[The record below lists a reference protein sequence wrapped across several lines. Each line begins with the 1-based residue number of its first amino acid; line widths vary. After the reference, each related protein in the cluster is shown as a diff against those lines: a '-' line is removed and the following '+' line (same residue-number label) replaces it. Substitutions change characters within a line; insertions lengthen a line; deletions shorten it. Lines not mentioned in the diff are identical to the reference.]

1 MMIAIRRGLDL
12 PISGQ
17 PEQVVHDG
25 PRVRT
30 VAVLGPDYHGMK
42 PSMAVQ
48 VGDRVATGQ
57 LLFTDRKNEGVQ
69 YTAPATGTVAAIN
82 RGARRVLLSVVIDV
96 DGDEERG
103 FARYEPSAL
112 ATLTREQVRDNLLA
126 SGLWTALRTRPYSK
140 VPSPA
145 SVPHAIFVTAIDTH
159 PLAADPLVVLRGQEE
174 DFRRG
179 VQLLAA
185 LTDGKVYVVGRA
197 GAALPRA
204 ESARVVYEEF
214 AGPHPAGLAGTHIHF
229 LDPVHE
235 HKTVW
240 TIGYQEVIAVGRL
253 FVSGRLANERVVAL
267 GGPGVTRPRLLRT
280 VLGAST
286 EELCAGELAAGEQ
299 RIVSGSVLGGRRAH
313 GALAFLGRYHTQ
325 VSVLPEG
332 RERRFMGWLSPGV
345 DRHSVMG
352 IYLSRFLGGRRFAM
366 DTSTNGSPR
375 AIVPIGAYE
384 KVMPLDV
391 LATPLLKSLV
401 VGDVETAVKLG
412 ALELDEEDLALCS
425 YVCPGKYEFGPI
437 LRDNLTR
444 IESEA

>member
-1 MMIAIRRGLDL
+1 M
-12 PISGQ
+12 PISGE
-17 PEQVVHDG
+17 PEQVLHDG
-25 PRVRT
+25 PRIRT
-30 VAVLGPDYHGMK
+30 VAVLGPDYHGLK

-48 VGDRVATGQ
+48 VGDRVAKGQ
-57 LLFTDRKNEGVQ
+57 VLFSDRKAEGVRF
-69 YTAPATGTVAAIN
+69 TAPAAGTVAAIN
-82 RGARRVLLSVVIDV
+82 RGEKRALLSVVIDV
-96 DGDEERG
+96 DGSEERE
-103 FARYEPSAL
+103 FARHEPGAL
-112 ATLTREQVRDNLLA
+112 AGLTREQVTDGLAA

-140 VPSPA
+140 VP
-145 SVPHAIFVTAIDTH
+145 VPGTVPQAIFVTAIDTH
-159 PLAADPLVVLRGQEE
+159 PLAADPAVVLAPHAEA
-174 DFRRG
+174 FRHG
-179 VQLLAA
+179 VQLLTA
-185 LTDGKVYVVGRA
+185 LTEGKVYVVGRA
-197 GAALPRA
+197 GAAIPRA
-204 ESARVVYEEF
+204 DAPRVVYEEF

-240 TIGYQEVIAVGRL
+240 TIGCQDVVAIGQLFTTGRL
-253 FVSGRLANERVVAL
+253 VTERVVAL
-267 GGPGVTRPRLLRT
+267 GGPSVARPRLLRT

-286 EELCAGELAAGEQ
+286 DELTAGELVAGEQ
-299 RIVSGSVLGGRRAH
+299 RVVSGSLLGGRRAH

-332 RERRFMGWLSPGV
+332 RERRFMGWISPGT

-352 IYLSRFLGGRRFAM
+352 IYLSRFLRGRRFAM

-401 VGDVETAVKLG
+401 VGDVEMAVKLG

-437 LRDNLTR
+437 LRDNLSR
-444 IESEA
+444 IEAEA

>member
-1 MMIAIRRGLDL
+1 MISIRRGLDL

-17 PEQVVHDG
+17 PEQRVHDG
-25 PRVRT
+25 PRVRS
-30 VAVLGPDYHGMK
+30 VALLGPDYHGLK
-42 PSMAVQ
+42 PTMAVQ
-48 VGDRVATGQ
+48 VGDRVAKGQ
-57 LLFTDRKNEGVQ
+57 VLFSDRKTEGVHF
-69 YTAPATGTVAAIN
+69 TAPVAGTVTAIN
-82 RGARRVLLSVVIDV
+82 RGVKRVLLSVVIDV
-96 DGDEERG
+96 DGDAERE
-103 FARYEPSAL
+103 FTRYEAARVGAL
-112 ATLTREQVRDNLLA
+112 SREQVRDNLTA

-140 VPSPA
+140 VPAPA
-145 SVPHAIFVTAIDTH
+145 SVPHAIFVSVIDTH
-159 PLAADPLVVLRGQEE
+159 PLAADPLVALGGQAQ
-174 DFRRG
+174 DFGYG
-179 VQLLAA
+179 VQVLGA

-197 GAALPRA
+197 GAATPRA
-204 ESARVVYEEF
+204 EGPRVVHEEF

-235 HKTVW
+235 QKTVW
-240 TIGYQEVIAVGRL
+240 TIGCQDVAAIGRL
-253 FVSGRLANERVVAL
+253 FTTGRLSSERVVAL
-267 GGPGVTRPRLLRT
+267 AGPGVQQPRLLRT
-280 VLGAST
+280 VLGASAD
-286 EELCAGELAAGEQ
+286 ELCAGQLLPGEQ
-299 RIVSGSVLGGRRAH
+299 RIVSGSVLGGRRAS

-332 RERRFMGWLSPGV
+332 RERRFMGWLSPGT

-352 IYLSRFLGGRRFAM
+352 IYLSRLFGSRRFAM

-384 KVMPLDV
+384 KVMPLDI

-401 VGDVETAVKLG
+401 IGDVETSAKLG

-444 IESEA
+444 IEAEA

>member
-1 MMIAIRRGLDL
+1 MITIRRGLDL
-12 PISGQ
+12 PISGE
-17 PEQVVHDG
+17 PEQRVHEG

-42 PSMAVQ
+42 PSMTVQ
-48 VGDRVATGQ
+48 PGDRVAKGQ
-57 LLFTDRKNEGVQ
+57 VLFTDRKVEGVQ
-69 YTAPATGTVAAIN
+69 FTAPVAGTIAAIN
-82 RGARRVLLSVVIDV
+82 RGPKRVLLSVVIDV
-96 DGDEERG
+96 EGTEERE
-103 FARYEPSAL
+103 FERYEAAAL
-112 ATLTREQVRDNLLA
+112 ASLSREQVCRNLCA

-140 VPSPA
+140 VPAPA

-159 PLAADPLVVLRGQEE
+159 PLAADPAVVLAPRAEE
-174 DFRRG
+174 FRHG
-179 VQLLAA
+179 VQLLSA
-185 LTDGKVYVVGRA
+185 LTEGKVYVVSGA
-197 GAALPRA
+197 GASVPRVEA
-204 ESARVVYEEF
+204 PRVVHEEF
-214 AGPHPAGLAGTHIHF
+214 GGPHPAGLAGTHIHF

-235 HKTVW
+235 HRAVW
-240 TIGYQEVIAVGRL
+240 TIGYQDVVAIGHLFTTGRL
-253 FVSGRLANERVVAL
+253 LTERVVAL
-267 GGPGVTRPRLLRT
+267 AGPGIAKPRLLHT

-286 EELCAGELAAGEQ
+286 EELCAGELAPGEQ
-299 RIVSGSVLGGRRAH
+299 RIISGSVLGGRRAH

-332 RERRFMGWLSPGV
+332 RERRFMGWMSPGV

>member
-1 MMIAIRRGLDL
+1 MISIRRGLDL
-12 PISGQ
+12 PITGQ
-17 PEQVVHDG
+17 PEQRVHDG

-30 VAVLGPDYHGMK
+30 VAVLGPDYHGVK
-42 PSMAVQ
+42 PTMAVQ
-48 VGDRVATGQ
+48 LGDRVARGQ
-57 LLFTDRKNEGVQ
+57 TLFSDRTTEGVHF
-69 YTAPATGTVAAIN
+69 TAPVAGRVTAVN
-82 RGARRVLLSVVIDV
+82 RGAKRVLLSVVIEA
-96 DGDEERG
+96 DGDEARE
-103 FARYEPSAL
+103 FARYDASAL
-112 ATLTREQVRDNLLA
+112 GSLSRAQVRDNLTA
-126 SGLWTALRTRPYSK
+126 SGLWTALRTRPYSR
-140 VPSPA
+140 VPAPD
-145 SVPHAIFVTAIDTH
+145 SVPHAIFVGVIDTQ
-159 PLAADPLVVLRGQEE
+159 PLAADPLVVLADRLD
-174 DFRRG
+174 DFRHG
-179 VQLLAA
+179 VQLLGA

-197 GAALPRA
+197 GAANPRVDGP
-204 ESARVVYEEF
+204 RVVHEEF
-214 AGPHPAGLAGTHIHF
+214 GGPHPAGLAGTHIHF

-235 HKTVW
+235 HRTVW
-240 TIGYQEVIAVGRL
+240 TIGCQDVAAIGRL
-253 FVSGRLANERVVAL
+253 FTTGQLDSERIVAL
-267 GGPGVTRPRLLRT
+267 GGPGVRTPRLLRT

-286 EELCAGELAAGEQ
+286 DELCAGELQPGEQ

-325 VSVLPEG
+325 LTVLPEG
-332 RERRFMGWLSPGV
+332 RERRFLGWMSPGA

-352 IYLSRFLGGRRFAM
+352 IYLSRLFGGRRFAM

-384 KVMPLDV
+384 KVMPLDI

-401 VGDVETAVKLG
+401 VGDVETAVQLG